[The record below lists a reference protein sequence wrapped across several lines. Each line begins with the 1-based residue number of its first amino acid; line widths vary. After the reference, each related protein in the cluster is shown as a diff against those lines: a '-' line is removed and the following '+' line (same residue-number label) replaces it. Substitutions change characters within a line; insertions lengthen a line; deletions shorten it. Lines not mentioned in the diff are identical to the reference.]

1 MNHKLVIIMLFLLT
15 VCFTSSALAMEGDE
29 NPIDK
34 AFATEINQAV
44 NTVWDELCSR
54 KVYAGMEGG
63 DG

>member
-1 MNHKLVIIMLFLLT
+1 MLFLLT

-44 NTVWDELCSR
+44 NTV
-54 KVYAGMEGG
+54 
-63 DG
+63 